1 MCAPE
6 KSGASQKF
14 CPLGIGRAICPGL
27 TSQDASNHQSLVTGT
42 FPKLF

>member
-6 KSGASQKF
+6 KSGASQF

-27 TSQDASNHQSLVTGT
+27 TSHDASNHQSLATGT